1 MVGLPKPCVSRLKFV
16 SPGYGLLG
24 SWGWM
29 LLGPPTAFNI
39 AWSSDTTSL
48 WMGGREGR
56 AEGEME
62 MGDVERGKGK
72 EREREREREGGQ
84 LGIVTADVTTWGSRP
99 CVCKQTKLHLPKPL
113 QAVRPAHWTQCPLA
127 TGVSSP
133 PVNTDPY

>member
-48 WMGGREGR
+48 WEGRE
-56 AEGEME
+56 EGEKE
-62 MGDVERGKGK
+62 MGDVGGGNGRGGERGHG
-72 EREREREREGGQ
+72 
-84 LGIVTADVTTWGSRP
+84 
-99 CVCKQTKLHLPKPL
+99 
-113 QAVRPAHWTQCPLA
+113 
-127 TGVSSP
+127 
-133 PVNTDPY
+133 